1 MTWALS
7 DDQLGGAPFHL
18 DAQGL
23 DWVKTV
29 FSHLDESAKL
39 HQILIPM
46 CRDLSDDNLRQM
58 AQRGFGGIHRFP
70 SFAEEELRL
79 SAQKLAKD
87 ALIPPLMTADLE
99 MSEKASIK
107 AGTVFPNQMAVAA
120 TGQVQNA
127 WRMGALAAR
136 EAGYLGFHLSWTP
149 VVDLPLN
156 PRSNVVNTRSFSA
169 DCDQT
174 IAFMSAYIDGMHGQG
189 MAACVKHFPGDG
201 LDDRDQHFVTT
212 CNAMDMSAWRES
224 FGRIFAAAIA
234 RNVRVIMAGHISLPA
249 QDASGLPASL
259 SAALLQGL
267 LRDEMGYRG
276 VIVSDATLMNG
287 FQAQGPRSQIVPQ
300 CIAAGC
306 DILLFPKDVDADL
319 GHLRAGLASG
329 ALSQQRLDEAVL
341 RVLALKASLGL
352 HRRPAIPDSAQRAA
366 LLGTDEHRQWA
377 QDVVQDAVTLLRDRQ
392 GLLPLDPAR
401 HPRILLAEA
410 TGRRSPSSSLPDLEI
425 ASLLAAEGF
434 EVTRLRP
441 GDPIE
446 AAAHDVG
453 LYLIAEEGLSGKED
467 LGPQWERLHGAF
479 PASMERLWHYL
490 PTVYV
495 SLGTPFLSR
504 HMPEC
509 LTFVNAYS
517 PVLPMQRA
525 VVAALCG
532 RTGFA
537 GTSPVNA
544 EG

>member
-23 DWVKTV
+23 AWVKKA
-29 FSHLDESAKL
+29 FSRMDESAKL

-46 CRDLSDDNLRQM
+46 CRDLSQDNLRQM

-70 SFAEEELRL
+70 SFAEDELRH
-79 SAQKLAKD
+79 SAQILAKD

-107 AGTVFPNQMAVAA
+107 AGTVFPNQMTVAA

-174 IAFMSAYIDGMHGQG
+174 IAFMSTYIDGMHGQG

-201 LDDRDQHFVTT
+201 MDDRDQHFVTT
-212 CNAMDMSAWRES
+212 CNAMDMPAWRES
-224 FGRIFAAAIA
+224 FGRIFAEAIA
-234 RNVRVIMAGHISLPA
+234 RDVRVIMAGHISLPA

-300 CIAAGC
+300 CISAGC
-306 DILLFPKDVDADL
+306 DILLFPKDIDADL

-329 ALSQQRLDEAVL
+329 ALGQRRLDEAVL

-352 HRRPAIPDSAQRAA
+352 HRRPAIPDPTQRATS
-366 LLGTDEHRQWA
+366 LGTDEHRQWA
-377 QDVVQDAVTLLRDRQ
+377 QDVAQDAVTLLRDRQ

-401 HPRILLAEA
+401 HRRILLAEA

-425 ASLLAAEGF
+425 ATLLEAEGF

-441 GDPIE
+441 GDPID

-453 LYLIAEEGLSGKED
+453 MYLMAEEGLSGKED

-495 SLGTPFLSR
+495 SLGTPFLPR

-509 LTFVNAYS
+509 PTFVNAYS

-544 EG
+544 DG